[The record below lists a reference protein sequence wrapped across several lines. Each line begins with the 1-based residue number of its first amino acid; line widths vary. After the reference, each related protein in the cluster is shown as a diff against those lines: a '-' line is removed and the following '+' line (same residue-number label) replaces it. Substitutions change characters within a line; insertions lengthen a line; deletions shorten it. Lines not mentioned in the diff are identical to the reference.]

1 MRISDWSS
9 DLCSSDLDLVNVAGP
24 QALRVEIAGEEI
36 APSLDIGT
44 GPAIV
49 RRPGSRSRGEVHPG
63 DVDGIAGE
71 LPSPGRSRVDCA
83 EIVGLLGERQ
93 PAKIGQR
100 PELRRMETGRVE
112 KDRKSTRLNS
122 RH

>member
-71 LPSPGRSRVDCA
+71 LPYPG
-83 EIVGLLGERQ
+83 
-93 PAKIGQR
+93 KIGR
-100 PELRRMETGRVE
+100 ASCRERVWQYVCI
-112 KDRKSTRLNS
+112 SVVGVTLNNK
-122 RH
+122 